1 MCLINFS
8 YSTSNNQATDYKP
21 YNTSL
26 ENFANVLKSNGRYSP
41 FIYNENYRKE
51 TNTILNKTNCIMLDF
66 DDGITLEKAKKLFD
80 TYNAI
85 IATTKSHQKEKN
97 GIICD
102 RFRVILPTDYFE
114 DISIDDYKQMM
125 SLLILRYGSDNA
137 TKDVAR
143 YYYAYLESEIFINYG
158 VNFDIKLLLKQS
170 KMFYKINNQNKQKE
184 KEIKKTGVNLNMI
197 NKQYENS
204 CNTKQEWFY
213 KFSNTQQMLNY
224 FEFDKRWGV
233 GGRNKYLFG
242 IAKHFQEEN
251 CSGDFIRYE
260 LNWINNQ
267 APDPLPD
274 TELEKTIFRSM
285 KL

>member
-1 MCLINFS
+1 MYSINFS

-26 ENFANVLKSNGRYSP
+26 ENFENVLKSNGRYSP

-51 TNTILNKTNCIMLDF
+51 SNTILNKTNCIMLDF

-80 TYNAI
+80 TYNVI

-114 DISIDDYKQMM
+114 DITIDEYKQMM

-170 KMFYKINNQNKQKE
+170 KMFYKINNQIKQKE
-184 KEIKKTGVNLNMI
+184 KEVKKSGVNLNI
-197 NKQYENS
+197 IQNNS
-204 CNTKQEWFY
+204 NNVEGKDWFY
-213 KFSNTQQMLNY
+213 KFSHTEQLLNY
-224 FEFDKRWGV
+224 FEFSQRWGA
-233 GGRNKYLFG
+233 GGRNKFLYG
-242 IAKHFQEEN
+242 CAKHMEEHNCDSEYIKQE
-251 CSGDFIRYE
+251 I
-260 LNWINNQ
+260 LWINSQ
-267 APDPLPD
+267 ASDPLEEP
-274 TELEKTIFRSM
+274 EIERTIIRS
-285 KL
+285 LRL

>member
-1 MCLINFS
+1 MYSINFS
-8 YSTSNNQATDYKP
+8 YSTSNNQAVDYKP

-51 TNTILNKTNCIMLDF
+51 SNTILNKTNCIMLDF
-66 DDGITLEKAKKLFD
+66 DDGLTLEKAKKIFD
-80 TYNAI
+80 VYNVI

-114 DISIDDYKQMM
+114 DITIEDYKQMM

-143 YYYAYLESEIFINYG
+143 YYYAYSESEVFINNG
-158 VNFDIKLLLKQS
+158 VNFDIKLLLRQS

-184 KEIKKTGVNLNMI
+184 KETKKGVNLNMV
-197 NKQYENS
+197 NKQYDNS
-204 CNTKQEWFY
+204 CQTKKEWFER
-213 KFSNTQQMLNY
+213 FSHKEQILNY
-224 FEFDKRWGV
+224 FEFDKRWGSA
-233 GGRNKYLFG
+233 GRNNFLHG
-242 IAKHFQEEN
+242 VAKHLQEHN
-251 CSGDFIRYE
+251 CDNEFIKDE
-260 LNWINNQ
+260 LLWINNQ
-267 APDPLPD
+267 SGNPL
-274 TELEKTIFRSM
+274 EEIEIIRTIFKSLR
-285 KL
+285 L